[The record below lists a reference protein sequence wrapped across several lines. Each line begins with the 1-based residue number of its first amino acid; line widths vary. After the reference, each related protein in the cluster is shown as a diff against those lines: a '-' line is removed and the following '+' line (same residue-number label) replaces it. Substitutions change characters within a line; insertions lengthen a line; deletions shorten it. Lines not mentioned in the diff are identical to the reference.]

1 MISPGLFR
9 TLADFS
15 VVSDFL
21 REDNWRNAVSGVSP
35 PADPS

>member
-9 TLADFS
+9 TLPNS
-15 VVSDFL
+15 VLSDFL

-35 PADPS
+35 PARTF